1 MAAPPPSFYF
11 EKLYPLQD
19 EVLAVVSRL
28 DTGLYLT
35 GGTAASRAY
44 LRHRFSDD
52 LDLFADDDHRFGL
65 WAERV
70 IEALARHG
78 GWRVEVQLREER
90 FARLDVGAGDV
101 ALKIEM
107 VNDVPA
113 RVGEV
118 RTDTVLGRLDTA
130 ENILANKVSALVDRQ
145 EPKDLADVW
154 GFCCLMRLPLAD
166 ALRGAQGKA
175 VGSRPTWRDSWLA
188 PRAATGSSSAGSTRL
203 TSIATSGICKR
214 SVRGSSSR
222 SVKAARGARP
232 GLARPR
238 PTGTHRVPGCG
249 ARGAHAPTAPSPAGR
264 RGARPPSGRRRCDR
278 QTRKVALDPG
288 ELFDVRGDDRGTDP
302 PRGHR
307 DQQVVHDAESVPE
320 PASGPEDDPGT
331 VEEIGCWGDHTLG
344 GKGALDPIDGTT
356 A

>member
-65 WAERV
+65 WAEQV

-175 VGSRPTWRDSWLA
+175 VGLFA
-188 PRAATGSSSAGSTRL
+188 PDVARLLLGAT
-203 TSIATSGICKR
+203 R
-214 SVRGSSSR
+214 SDWELVRWID
-222 SVKAARGARP
+222 
-232 GLARPR
+232 
-238 PTGTHRVPGCG
+238 
-249 ARGAHAPTAPSPAGR
+249 APDV
-264 RGARPPSGRRRCDR
+264 DR
-278 QTRKVALDPG
+278 YLGDLQAPG
-288 ELFDVRGDDRGTDP
+288 EGLLL
-302 PRGHR
+302 
-307 DQQVVHDAESVPE
+307 SV
-320 PASGPEDDPGT
+320 G
-331 VEEIGCWGDHTLG
+331 
-344 GKGALDPIDGTT
+344 
-356 A
+356 